1 MNKHKKLPIGLNS
14 IGSFFYVLFL
24 PKKNKSFSSSFS
36 SSKEEVF
43 LFISLFIMGDEFFC
57 IFYVF
62 SVNFSV
68 YFTDL
73 NVKITHNKLTI
84 GLL

>member
-14 IGSFFYVLFL
+14 IGSFFISFS
-24 PKKNKSFSSSFS
+24 PEKNKSFSSSFS
-36 SSKEEVF
+36 SSEEEVF
-43 LFISLFIMGDEFFC
+43 LFIYLFIMGDEFFC

-68 YFTDL
+68 YFTDS